1 MAKDYYSVL
10 GVNRTSSQDDIKKAF
25 RALARKY
32 HPDSTTE
39 DKKIA
44 EEKFKEISEAYE
56 VLSDQD
62 KRRIYDQTGRVDF
75 GQGRQDFTWQ
85 DFTHY
90 SDFEDLFNRFFG
102 GGGFGSD
109 LFGGFRNQG
118 PDLDLAVRLKVSLSD
133 VYYGVSKSVKF
144 RRNAQCDTCAGTGAK
159 DGKLNVCKTCGG
171 SGQQR
176 YVQGQG
182 FFKMVSVVTCK
193 TCGGIGKIPVET
205 CQRCKGSGVLTIT
218 DSLSVNLPK
227 GAPDNL
233 KIRFRGK
240 GQSHSGRTGDLFV
253 ILNVLDEPGIVRR
266 GEDLYVSREISF
278 PEAALGT
285 ELEVPLFNEV
295 VPVKIPSGT
304 QPGEVVRIRGSGMP
318 SMRGSTKGD
327 LYVRASVVVPKHLT
341 AREKELISELG
352 ETVQKKH
359 SWFSK

>member
-10 GVNRTSSQDDIKKAF
+10 GVNKNASLDEIKKSF

-39 DKKIA
+39 DKKVA

-62 KRRIYDQTGRVDF
+62 KRRMYDQTGTVDF

-102 GGGFGSD
+102 GGGFGGD
-109 LFGGFRNQG
+109 FFGGFRNQG
-118 PDLDLAVRLKVSLSD
+118 PDLDLAVRLRVSLSD
-133 VYYGVSKSVKF
+133 VYYGESRSVKF
-144 RRNAQCDTCAGTGAK
+144 RRNAQCDVCAGTGAK
-159 DGKLNVCKTCGG
+159 GGKVNVCRTCGG

-193 TCGGIGKIPVET
+193 TCGGRGKIPVET
-205 CQRCKGSGVLTIT
+205 CQKCRGSGTLTISDT
-218 DSLSVNLPK
+218 VTVSIPK

-233 KIRFRGK
+233 KIRFRGR
-240 GQSHSGRTGDLFV
+240 GQSHNGRSGDLFV
-253 ILNVLDEPGIVRR
+253 VVSVMDEPGIARR
-266 GEDLYVSREISF
+266 GNDIYIAQEISF

-285 ELEVPLFNEV
+285 ELEIPLFNERV
-295 VPVKIPSGT
+295 SVKVPSGT
-304 QPGEVVRIRGSGMP
+304 QPGEVIRIRGSGMP
-318 SMRGSTKGD
+318 VMKGNSKGD
-327 LYVRASVVVPKHLT
+327 LYVRTNVVVPKHLSSK
-341 AREKELISELG
+341 EKELISELG
-352 ETVQKKH
+352 TSVTKKH